1 MLAAQAPTLL
11 ALRNGKSVLLPV
23 NSKALSSTHRQLND
37 QCHHTAAS
45 TTLDQFQHCAAMPQ
59 RAVGVFDSGVGGLS
73 VLKTLMAE
81 MPHERFVYV
90 ADSLNAPY
98 GEKGDAFVSQRT
110 QAITDYLLSQHH
122 IKAIVVACNTATAA
136 AVHEIRTRYPTL
148 PMVGIEPALK
158 PAASTTTTGFV
169 GVMATRGTLGSTK
182 FRKLLSSF
190 AQSTEFITQSCD
202 GLAYAIEQSTSQD
215 TFDCHAQVEELCRL
229 YTDAMGR
236 SFGKGAG
243 QIDTLVLGC
252 THYVFALP
260 ILGALV
266 GNEVTILETGLPV
279 AKQTKRLL
287 ATSGLLVPDSGAD
300 LPRSDGLVQLYTTGE
315 LPMLQGAVKRWLRL
329 PEQLCSSVQI
339 P

>member
-1 MLAAQAPTLL
+1 M
-11 ALRNGKSVLLPV
+11 SE
-23 NSKALSSTHRQLND
+23 
-37 QCHHTAAS
+37 
-45 TTLDQFQHCAAMPQ
+45 

-73 VLKTLMAE
+73 VLKALMAE

-110 QAITDYLLSQHH
+110 QAITDYLLTHH
-122 IKAIVVACNTATAA
+122 RIKAIVVACNTATAA

-169 GVMATRGTLGSTK
+169 GVMATRGTLGSAK
-182 FRKLLSSF
+182 FSKLLSSF
-190 AQSTEFITQSCD
+190 AQNTEFITQSCD
-202 GLAYAIEQSTSQD
+202 GLAYAIEQSTALE
-215 TFDCHAQVEELCRL
+215 TPDCSLEVQELCRI

-252 THYVFALP
+252 THYVFALST
-260 ILGALV
+260 LRALI
-266 GNEVTILETGLPV
+266 GKEVTILETGLPV

-287 ATSGLLVPDSGAD
+287 ETAQLQAQENSWPSTSTEVQI
-300 LPRSDGLVQLYTTGE
+300 QLYTTGE
-315 LPMLQGAVKRWLRL
+315 LEMLEGAVKRWLHL
-329 PEQLCSSVQI
+329 PERQCSSVQI